1 MPNSNDTM
9 GATIAFWLTLAL
21 VLLGVASSARA
32 AEPDLLER
40 ARELGIARSIGWRRL
55 VHYRP
60 GLWGNL
66 VSEVD
71 GPHFFLAPDG
81 KHDPDAELTATLEAF
96 QAPVVPGREDEH
108 ALCRFPARRRL
119 LDEELHFEERLRA
132 PACPGLS
139 RYEAQMATESVMVVY
154 SANYLNNP
162 ASAFGHTFLRLKKR
176 RAPGDARPA
185 DQVDFGIDYTANTDT
200 ANPFLYAFKGMTGLF
215 PGVFRFHSYE
225 FKVREYG
232 NAEGRDL
239 WEYDLALSPREVSL
253 LMDHLWELG
262 PTYIDYFYLTKNCS
276 FQILDAIESVAP
288 RINLI
293 AGLNTVVL
301 PKDTIKALF
310 SVPGLVR
317 AMHYRPSLRSQLRA
331 HTSQMD
337 AEEEDAAERLARD
350 PNAALPHGFSP
361 EEAARAL
368 DTAALVLDARFAKIA
383 GGEHDPGYAASRAL
397 LVRRRRSV
405 AAGIPETPIPMPRD
419 KAPEQGHGSLRV
431 DIGTGVTTQYEG
443 AFGTLG
449 YRLALHDL
457 ADPPDGEPELLQVQ
471 FLDTRL
477 RYDLAQ
483 RSLTLDKLTFAELLA
498 LKPLTRFE
506 KALSWRARGFGMR
519 LHDRG
524 CSDCFAH
531 GLDGA
536 VGATIATESEH
547 LAFFAMADAY
557 VAFSPSLDGI
567 GGSFVRVGVGPYA
580 GLRVRL
586 PAKTVG
592 LLTGT
597 LSYLPGQSLS
607 TTYDVR
613 ATLRSSL
620 GKDVALGLEAS
631 IQPYSSEVALH
642 SYFYF

>member
-1 MPNSNDTM
+1 V
-9 GATIAFWLTLAL
+9 FLTLA
-21 VLLGVASSARA
+21 SNARA
-32 AEPDLLER
+32 ADPDILQQ

-71 GPHFFLAPDG
+71 GADFFLARDG
-81 KHDPDAELTATLEAF
+81 KHDPDAELTATLQAF
-96 QAPVVPGREDEH
+96 LAPVISGHEDEH

-119 LDEELHFEERLRA
+119 LDEELHFEGHLHA
-132 PACPGLS
+132 PTCPGLS
-139 RYEAQMATESVMVVY
+139 RYETQMATESVMVVY

-162 ASAFGHTFLRLKKR
+162 ASAFGHTFLRLRKR
-176 RAPGDARPA
+176 RTPGDDRPA
-185 DQVDFGIDYTANTDT
+185 DQVDFGVDYTANTDT
-200 ANPFLYAFKGMTGLF
+200 ANPFLYAFKGLTGLF
-215 PGVFRFHSYE
+215 HGEFRFHPYE

-232 NAEGRDL
+232 SAEGRDL
-239 WEYDLALSPREVSL
+239 WEYDLALTPREVSL
-253 LMDHLWELG
+253 LMYHLWELS

-276 FQILDAIESVAP
+276 YQILDAIESVAP

-317 AMHYRPSLRSQLRA
+317 GARYRPSLRSQLRA
-331 HTSQMD
+331 HTARMD
-337 AEEEDAAERLARD
+337 AEEEDAAERLALD
-350 PNAALPHGFSP
+350 PNAALPADFSA
-361 EEAARAL
+361 EEAVRAL

-383 GGEHDPGYAASRAL
+383 DGEHDPGYVASRAS
-397 LVRRRRSV
+397 LVRRRRGIS
-405 AAGIPETPIPMPRD
+405 AAIPETPVPMPRD
-419 KAPEQGHGSLRV
+419 KAPERGHGSLRV
-431 DIGTGVTTQYEG
+431 DLGTGITSRYEG

-524 CSDCFAH
+524 CADCFAH

-536 VGATIATESEH
+536 VGATLASEDEH
-547 LAFFAMADAY
+547 VAVFVMADAY
-557 VAFSPSLDGI
+557 VVFSPSLDGI

-586 PAKTVG
+586 PAGTVG
-592 LLTGT
+592 LITGNV
-597 LSYLPGQSLS
+597 SYLPGQHLS

-620 GKDVALGLEAS
+620 GKDVALGLEGS
-631 IQPYSSEVALH
+631 LQPYSSEVALH

>member
-1 MPNSNDTM
+1 MPNPNDTT
-9 GATIAFWLTLAL
+9 GATFAFWLTLAL
-21 VLLGVASSARA
+21 VFLSFASSARA
-32 AEPDLLER
+32 AEPDLLQQ

-60 GLWGNL
+60 GLWGNV

-71 GPHFFLAPDG
+71 GPNFFLAPDG
-81 KHDPDAELTATLEAF
+81 KHDPDAELTATVQAF
-96 QAPVVPGREDEH
+96 LAPVIAGREDEH

-119 LDEELHFEERLRA
+119 LDEELHFEGRLRE
-132 PACPGLS
+132 PVCPGLA

-176 RAPGDARPA
+176 RAAGDMRPA
-185 DQVDFGIDYTANTDT
+185 DPIDFGIDYTANTDT
-200 ANPFLYAFKGMTGLF
+200 ANPFLYAFKGLSGLF
-215 PGVFRFHSYE
+215 QGVFRFHSYE

-239 WEYDLALSPREVSL
+239 WEYDLALTPREVSL
-253 LMDHLWELG
+253 LMYHLWELG

-276 FQILDAIESVAP
+276 YQILDAIESVAP

-310 SVPGLVR
+310 NVPGLVR
-317 AMHYRPSLRSQLRA
+317 AVRYRPSLRSQLRA
-331 HTSQMD
+331 HTARMD
-337 AEEEDAAERLARD
+337 AEEMDTAGRLALD
-350 PNAALPHGFSP
+350 PNAALPNGFSAD
-361 EEAARAL
+361 EAARAL

-397 LVRRRRSV
+397 LVRRRREM
-405 AAGIPETPIPMPRD
+405 AATIPATQVPMPRD

-431 DIGTGVTTQYEG
+431 DIGTGATTQYEG
-443 AFGTLG
+443 AFSTLG

-477 RYDLAQ
+477 RYDLTR

-519 LHDRG
+519 LHDRA
-524 CSDCFAH
+524 CPDCFAH

-547 LAFFAMADAY
+547 LAVFVMADAY

-567 GGSFVRVGVGPYA
+567 GGSFVRVGLGPYA
-580 GLRVRL
+580 GLRIRL
-586 PAKTVG
+586 PARTVG
-592 LLTGT
+592 LLSGT
-597 LSYLPGQSLS
+597 LSYLPGQNQS

-631 IQPYSSEVALH
+631 LQPRSSEVALH